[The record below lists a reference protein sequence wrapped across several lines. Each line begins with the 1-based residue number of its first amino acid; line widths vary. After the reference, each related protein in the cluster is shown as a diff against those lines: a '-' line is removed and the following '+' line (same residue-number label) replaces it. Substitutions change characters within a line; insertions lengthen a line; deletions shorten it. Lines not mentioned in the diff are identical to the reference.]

1 MTASTFGSLLRRF
14 RKDAGLTQEGLAES
28 ATVSV
33 EAIRALEAGR
43 RRFPRRETIGLLAGA
58 LALTPDQSDE
68 LVQAARR
75 RPTVVGNLPLPDDVA
90 DFTGRAEQLET
101 IRDVLLTSAPGPGA
115 LIITSITGMGGVGK
129 TALAVH
135 VAHQVAPHYPD
146 GQLYLNLRGF
156 GSDRPW
162 EPSEALAAVLQA
174 LGAPPP
180 DQAESVAQM
189 AGRFRS
195 LLAHRKVLLILDN
208 AADADQVTPLLPGTE
223 TCAVLI
229 TSRRALTELSGARM
243 LQLGVLPL
251 SDATAL
257 LAHVAGPARLADDPA
272 STEQLVRLCGSLP
285 LALRIAA
292 SQLAAN
298 ADWSVSGLVER
309 LADARRRLDHLTSD
323 DLDVRAT
330 IALSLERMTAS
341 ESPAADLVP
350 LLGCYE
356 GDVLDVLVAAQLF
369 ELPERDT
376 ALVLENLV
384 DLHLVESVDAR
395 RYRVHDLI
403 RAYFEELAHNSVSEV
418 DRQAAQLR
426 ILRLYLAMAW
436 TGRAQYGL
444 GPLTSDWSDDSW
456 VTLAGGRTGEEVWS
470 WMDNEAPEV
479 LGAVRRASTGPLAHQ
494 SMVAKIATAMNAYW
508 SNRRRPMES
517 VEICRLAIRAER
529 DVGDPFAA
537 AVVPYDLATSYL
549 LLGDY
554 AAAAELARQTLRAP
568 LTAQY
573 PQHRQHA
580 LIDLGR
586 FEGAL
591 GRLEQGLEL
600 AVDGLRLAQER
611 NDPVGEAEARLV
623 LGMVSGKMGR
633 FDDQDDYFRTASRLM
648 TESGGES
655 EIRYLCRHS
664 GISLRDSGRLAE
676 SAIFLEHHLRMA
688 SKTGV
693 DSVQAEA
700 LIDLAE
706 TELATE
712 DFATAAEHLLASIAL
727 VKEVNWTLEALGR
740 HRLGEVLVRLAR
752 PDDARRE
759 WLTALQLYERHGWRQ
774 AEKLREQLEALAPQQ
789 AG

>member
-1 MTASTFGSLLRRF
+1 VTASAFGSLLRRF

-28 ATVSV
+28 AAVSV
-33 EAIRALEAGR
+33 EAIRALETGR
-43 RRFPRRETIGLLAGA
+43 RRFPRRETIGSLAGA

-75 RPTVVGNLPLPDDVA
+75 RPTVAGNLPLPDDVA
-90 DFTGRAEQLET
+90 DFTGRTEQLEV
-101 IRDVLLTSAPGPGA
+101 IRDLLLAAAPGPGA
-115 LIITSITGMGGVGK
+115 LSICSITGMGGVGK

-135 VAHQVAPHYPD
+135 LAHQIAAHYPD

-156 GSDRPW
+156 GSDRPL

-180 DQAESVAQM
+180 DRTESAAQL
-189 AGRFRS
+189 AARFRT

-223 TCAVLI
+223 SCAVLI
-229 TSRRALTELSGARM
+229 TSRRSLIELSGART
-243 LQLGVLPL
+243 LQLGVLAL
-251 SDATAL
+251 DDATAL
-257 LAHVAGPARLADDPA
+257 LAQIAGSSTVADDPR
-272 STEQLVRLCGSLP
+272 STEELVRLCGSLP

-298 ADWSVSGLVER
+298 PDWSVSGLVER
-309 LADARRRLDHLTSD
+309 LADERRRLDHLRSD

-330 IALSLERMTAS
+330 IALSLARMTAT

-356 GDVLDVLVAAQLF
+356 GDVLDLLVAAQLF

-376 ALVLENLV
+376 AVVLENLV

-395 RYRVHDLI
+395 RYRLHDLI
-403 RAYFEELAHNSVSEV
+403 RTYVEELAHTSVAED

-426 ILRLYLAMAW
+426 ILQLYLAMAW

-456 VTLAGGRTGEEVWS
+456 VALAGGRTGQEVWS

-479 LGAVRRASTGPLAHQ
+479 LNAVRRASTGPPAHQ
-494 SMVAKIATAMNAYW
+494 SMVAKIATAMNPYW
-508 SNRRRPMES
+508 VSRRRPMES
-517 VEICRLAIRAER
+517 VETCRLAIRAER

-549 LLGDY
+549 ELGDY
-554 AAAAELARQTLRAP
+554 AAAAEMARQTLRAP
-568 LTAQY
+568 LTAHY
-573 PQHRQHA
+573 PRHRQHA

-600 AVDGLRLAQER
+600 ALEGLQLAEECK
-611 NDPVGEAEARLV
+611 DPVGEAEARLV

-633 FDDQDDYFRTASRLM
+633 FDDQDDHFRTASRLM
-648 TESGGES
+648 TDSGGES
-655 EIRYLCRHS
+655 EIRYLWRHS
-664 GISLRDSGRLAE
+664 GISLRECGRLAE
-676 SAIFLEHHLRMA
+676 SAICLERHLRMA
-688 SKTGV
+688 SKTGIV
-693 DSVQAEA
+693 SVEAEA

-706 TELATE
+706 TELAAA
-712 DFATAAEHLLASIAL
+712 DFATATEHLLGSIAL
-727 VKEVNWTLEALGR
+727 VMDVNWTLEALGR
-740 HRLGEVLVRLAR
+740 HRLGEALIRLAR
-752 PDDARRE
+752 PDDARHE
-759 WLTALQLYERHGWRQ
+759 WLTALELYERHGWRQ
-774 AEKLREQLEALAPQQ
+774 ADELREQLKILEPQQ